1 MNTALHNDAD
11 ACIRSTIGL
20 ELHVKDV
27 MTKDVISVTKFESI
41 VHVATILS
49 EKNISGIPVVDKEK
63 RVIGIITQADILSIV
78 GIRREHTLKDLL
90 KHMLGEP
97 LPQRRIGD
105 FVGDIMTSSVLTMKA
120 ESNIAEVARIMDEK
134 KIRRLPVVDDKNM
147 LIGIISRADILRAV
161 IRKLKQDA
169 PPLPTSH

>member
-1 MNTALHNDAD
+1 M
-11 ACIRSTIGL
+11 GL

-63 RVIGIITQADILSIV
+63 RVVGIITQADILSIV
-78 GIRREHTLKDLL
+78 GIRREQTLKDLL

-97 LPQRRIGD
+97 LPRRKLGD
-105 FVGDIMTSSVLTMKA
+105 LVGDIMTSSVLTMKPDA
-120 ESNIAEVARIMDEK
+120 NIAEVTKIMDEK
-134 KIRRLPVVDDKNM
+134 KIRRLPVVNEKNE

-161 IRKLKQDA
+161 IRKLKQDT
-169 PPLPTSH
+169 PLPKSH

>member
-1 MNTALHNDAD
+1 M
-11 ACIRSTIGL
+11 GL

-49 EKNISGIPVVDKEK
+49 ERNISGIPVLDKEK

-78 GIRREHTLKDLL
+78 GIRREQTLKDLL

-97 LPQRRIGD
+97 LPQRKLGD
-105 FVGDIMTSSVLTMKA
+105 LVGDIMTSSVLTIKPDA
-120 ESNIAEVARIMDEK
+120 NIAEVTKIMDEK
-134 KIRRLPVVDDKNM
+134 KIRRLPVVNEKNE

-161 IRKLKQDA
+161 IRKLRPDISLSK
-169 PPLPTSH
+169 PH